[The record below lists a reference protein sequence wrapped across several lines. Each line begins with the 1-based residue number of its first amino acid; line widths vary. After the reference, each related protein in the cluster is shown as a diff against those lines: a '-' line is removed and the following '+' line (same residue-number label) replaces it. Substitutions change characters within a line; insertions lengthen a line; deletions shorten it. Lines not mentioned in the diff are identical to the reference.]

1 MGRARTRSSCLY
13 ENPSSGRPWTG
24 AGASPGQAQ
33 DPKHHDEVLLYEER
47 LSRSQRRR
55 ILAHIV
61 CCADLYPLRLVTS
74 LNRHFKQASLWVV
87 ARTGSVQQQ
96 RGAKLSN
103 GSSSDDAETREIR
116 TSKFLLII

>member
-1 MGRARTRSSCLY
+1 MRILAQGDRGLERELLRAKP
-13 ENPSSGRPWTG
+13 E
-24 AGASPGQAQ
+24 

-87 ARTGSVQQQ
+87 ARTGSEQQQ
-96 RGAKLSN
+96 RGS
-103 GSSSDDAETREIR
+103 
-116 TSKFLLII
+116 